1 MKKQRRSSEA
11 SAVAKHTKELEPKL
25 EEIGLSLQRKDRSR
39 TAALNAALAGLRKE
53 QDRATIIWHAL
64 AGFANGRE
72 GEEAGFRSFHAFTH
86 LCCIRLEELFDD
98 PTQDLRCFEDVEIE
112 HDQTGKTPEDV
123 FRSRATSL
131 RQQIRAVLAWLACPN
146 DSSAMKRY
154 ALEFLLEHG
163 SEQSIQFSMDPTDK
177 FDDTGNQGI
186 PLFYWKHIYGYR
198 TIFTPTAKF
207 ILDRLEQ
214 YHERDLTLDK
224 AIPLIICKR
233 PECGRFA
240 VARRKTKDFC
250 SDSCRTLYRQ
260 KNRPKVWA
268 AYMRKY
274 RSNSF

>member
-1 MKKQRRSSEA
+1 M
-11 SAVAKHTKELEPKL
+11 
-25 EEIGLSLQRKDRSR
+25 
-39 TAALNAALAGLRKE
+39 AGVPKE
-53 QDRATIIWHAL
+53 QDRTTIIWHAL
-64 AGFANGRE
+64 AGFANASE
-72 GEEAGFRSFHAFTH
+72 GEEAGFCCFSAFTH
-86 LCCIRLEELFDD
+86 LCSLRLDDIFAD

-112 HDQTGKTPEDV
+112 HDQTGKSVGDV
-123 FRSRATSL
+123 FRSRVSSL
-131 RQQIRAVLAWLACPN
+131 RQQIRVMLTWLARPN
-146 DSSAMKRY
+146 ACSSANKRY

-163 SEQSIQFSMDPTDK
+163 SEHALQFSMDPTDK
-177 FDDTGNQGI
+177 FDDTGSQGI

-224 AIPLIICKR
+224 AMPLIICKR
-233 PECGRFA
+233 PECGKFA

-260 KNRPKVWA
+260 KNRPKAWA

-274 RSNSF
+274 RSDSY

>member
-11 SAVAKHTKELEPKL
+11 SAVDKHTKELEAKL

-39 TAALNAALAGLRKE
+39 TAALNGALAGLRKE

-64 AGFANGRE
+64 AGFANVSE
-72 GEEAGFRSFHAFTH
+72 GEEAGFHSFHALTH
-86 LCCIRLEELFDD
+86 LCCIRLEDLFDD

-112 HDQTGKTPEDV
+112 HDQTGKSPEDA
-123 FRSRATSL
+123 FRIRVSSL
-131 RQQIRAVLAWLACPN
+131 RQQIRAVHAWLACPN
-146 DSSAMKRY
+146 DCSSAMKRY

-163 SEQSIQFSMDPTDK
+163 SEHSIQFSIDPTDK
-177 FDDTGNQGI
+177 FDEFG
-186 PLFYWKHIYGYR
+186 LFYWKHIYGYR
-198 TIFTPTAKF
+198 TIFTPIAKF
-207 ILDRLEQ
+207 ILDKLEQ

-260 KNRPKVWA
+260 KNRPEVWA

-274 RSNSF
+274 RSNSY